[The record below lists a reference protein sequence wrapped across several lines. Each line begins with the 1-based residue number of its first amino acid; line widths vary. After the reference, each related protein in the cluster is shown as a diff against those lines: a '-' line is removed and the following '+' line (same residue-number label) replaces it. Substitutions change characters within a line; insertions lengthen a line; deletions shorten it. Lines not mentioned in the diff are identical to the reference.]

1 MAHRAITLTTAP
13 HALSE
18 ALQFTLSL
26 HPADAGQQIAQREI
40 LSALEN
46 AMDARRQRLTI
57 SQSQVT
63 GFGLSGV
70 ALTAAGKKNGPVEA
84 EAVRVRAVQW
94 TGANERSPV
103 LHACSTHQPVRGFL
117 RRDCLRFNCFSLS
130 ESSPLPLWAE
140 QVRSCSRN

>member
-46 AMDARRQRLTI
+46 AMDARRQRPTI

-70 ALTAAGKKNGPVEA
+70 ALTAAGKK
-84 EAVRVRAVQW
+84 RRA
-94 TGANERSPV
+94 
-103 LHACSTHQPVRGFL
+103 RGG
-117 RRDCLRFNCFSLS
+117 RGRQS
-130 ESSPLPLWAE
+130 EGRAMDWGE
-140 QVRSCSRN
+140 